1 MGLKDKLINGS
12 GSPLSKGNGTTPPT
26 PVGATDLSKLQYE
39 YSINGIPNVPFN
51 GYFTHYQVKPQPSIL
66 DLDGQKP
73 SNSYD
78 QTEPAE
84 GLGNI

>member
-1 MGLKDKLINGS
+1 MGLKDKLTTGV
-12 GSPLSKGNGTTPPT
+12 GSPLSKGNGATPPT
-26 PVGATDLSKLQYE
+26 PIGATAQSTLQYT
-39 YSINGIPNVPFN
+39 YSINGIPYIPN
-51 GYFTHYQVKPQPSIL
+51 KPQPSIL

-78 QTEPAE
+78 QTAPAE